1 MVVTEVEKGR
11 VWFATFLK
19 TENKIKGTYGIL
31 RVKFGGVFAIRFTPS

>member
-19 TENKIKGTYGIL
+19 PENKTEDSYGIL
-31 RVKFGGVFAIRFTPS
+31 RVEFGGGLRD